1 MTKVAKWIKWVMI
14 GLLIISYIII
24 GVVAGAR
31 KAKISR
37 LKNDLSQKELLIDS
51 LQKRCDRLSEMDAIK
66 VGVTFQ
72 VKNVN
77 VAGVQKVGDIS
88 LLAEQYAS
96 YTRKEVLD
104 SILLKKNR

>member
-1 MTKVAKWIKWVMI
+1 MKAVKWIKLVMI

-31 KAKISR
+31 KGKIDR
-37 LKNDLSQKELLIDS
+37 LKNDLSQKEVIIDS
-51 LQKRCDRLSEMDAIK
+51 LQKRCDRLSEMDAIT